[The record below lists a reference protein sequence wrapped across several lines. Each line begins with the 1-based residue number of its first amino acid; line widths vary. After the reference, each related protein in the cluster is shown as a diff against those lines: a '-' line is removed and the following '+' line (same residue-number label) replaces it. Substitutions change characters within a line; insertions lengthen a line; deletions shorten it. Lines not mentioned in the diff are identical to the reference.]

1 MNNIVNEK
9 MKIDSM
15 KHITKKMKL
24 SVMDDPEIFYIPLV
38 QHIGQISKETVKKG
52 DYVKQYEK
60 IGEIQG
66 NVSAAVHSPISGI
79 VEDIIENP
87 VANGNVVKTLK
98 IRNDFKYDSIKLEK
112 KKWKNLINIQKK
124 RFFRQ

>member
-52 DYVKQYEK
+52 RLC
-60 IGEIQG
+60 
-66 NVSAAVHSPISGI
+66 
-79 VEDIIENP
+79 
-87 VANGNVVKTLK
+87 KTV
-98 IRNDFKYDSIKLEK
+98 
-112 KKWKNLINIQKK
+112 
-124 RFFRQ
+124 